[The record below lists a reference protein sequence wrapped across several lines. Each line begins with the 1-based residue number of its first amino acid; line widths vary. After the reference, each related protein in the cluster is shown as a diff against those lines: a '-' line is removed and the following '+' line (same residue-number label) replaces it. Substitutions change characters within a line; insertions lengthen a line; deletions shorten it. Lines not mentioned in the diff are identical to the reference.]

1 MIMRKIHLL
10 NPFDAH
16 MHWRQKSGLLSKVA
30 KYSIQQFAGGLLMP
44 NTDPKITSLA
54 NLRQYTK
61 EVMEVISKKEFF
73 PIFTYYLSSEL
84 SLEDIKIAW
93 ESKEIRAIKYYPKGG
108 TTGSD
113 KGLSGFSEV
122 TQILEL
128 MQDLKIPLLIH
139 GETPQIDGDVVD
151 DFEREQIFLRTELL
165 NLVGEFPGLPI
176 VLEHITTKAA
186 ADFVLAHKNVLAT
199 ITPHHCFF
207 DRRALFNG
215 MTTKKKGFMF
225 DLAKNG
231 MQPDLMNRPILKHK
245 REVLGI
251 QNTLRLQAAHGL
263 KKFGLG
269 TDTAPHIPEKK
280 YCGCGAC
287 GVFSAPIA
295 LELYAMAFEEMGIL
309 HHLQTFA
316 CDVMPEF
323 YGITDLLPKK
333 MVIVEEVPQIVAPEY
348 SGIVT
353 PFAGQ
358 KIPWSARW

>member
-1 MIMRKIHLL
+1 MQKIHLSS
-10 NPFDAH
+10 PFDAH
-16 MHWRQKSGLLSKVA
+16 MHWRQEIGLLNAVA
-30 KYSIQQFAGGLLMP
+30 KYSIKQFAGGLLMP
-44 NTDPKITSLA
+44 NTDPKITSLV
-54 NLRQYTK
+54 NLRDYIREVTK
-61 EVMEVISKKEFF
+61 EIGKKEFF

-84 SLEDIKIAW
+84 KLEDIKIAW
-93 ESKEIRAIKYYPKGG
+93 ESKKIRAIKYYPKGG

-122 TQILEL
+122 TKILEL

-139 GETPQIDGDVVD
+139 GETPQVDGEVID
-151 DFEREQIFLRTELL
+151 DFEREQVFMETELTD
-165 NLVGEFPGLPI
+165 LVREFPGLRI

-186 ADFVLAHKNVLAT
+186 ADFVLAHKNVFAT
-199 ITPHHCFF
+199 VTPHHCFF

-215 MTTKKKGFMF
+215 MTTKEKGFEF

-231 MQPDLMNRPILKHK
+231 MQPDLMNRPILKHR
-245 REVLGI
+245 REVRGI
-251 QNTLRLQAAHGL
+251 QNALKLQAIHGL

-269 TDTAPHIPEKK
+269 TDTAPHKPEKK
-280 YCGCGAC
+280 YCECGAC

-295 LELYAMAFEEMGIL
+295 LELYAMAFDEMGIL
-309 HHLQTFA
+309 NHLQVFA

-323 YGITDLLPKK
+323 YGIKDLLPKK
-333 MVIVEEVPQIVAPEY
+333 IVVIKEIPQTVAPDY

-358 KIPWSARW
+358 KIPWSVE